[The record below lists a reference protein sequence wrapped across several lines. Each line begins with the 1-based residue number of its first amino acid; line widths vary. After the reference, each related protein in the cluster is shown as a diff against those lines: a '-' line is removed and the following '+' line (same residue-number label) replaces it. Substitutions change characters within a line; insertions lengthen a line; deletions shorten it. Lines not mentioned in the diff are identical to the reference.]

1 MNKKS
6 IIKFILVFI
15 VSFFIFEGI
24 EAIINHFFKIDIEMK
39 WGWFGFIIFY
49 GFKFHIFC
57 CLLPSIW
64 AGWKCRHKKCNHNH
78 CGK

>member
-15 VSFFIFEGI
+15 VSFLIFEGI
-24 EAIINHFFKIDIEMK
+24 EMLISHFFNIDLQMK
-39 WGWFGFIIFY
+39 WGWIGFIIFY

-57 CLLPSIW
+57 CLIPALW
-64 AGWKCRHKKCNHNH
+64 AGYKCRHKKCHHEH